1 MPHGRRPRPRRSRPL
16 NANPIQKRSR
26 LHETFA
32 ACQLRYL
39 PCRPVTPGNTRLL
52 YDLVHVQALAQH
64 WCKSEEKSGSHPEC
78 WVGVRRTRFSI
89 KTFSRDFLAD
99 APHPVPSLPYVSK
112 VTSPQLALGIVA
124 DPCAVF
130 A

>member
-1 MPHGRRPRPRRSRPL
+1 MAHGRKAKAAKKSAL

-32 ACQLRYL
+32 ACQLRYR
-39 PCRPVTPGNTRLL
+39 PCRPVTPGNTRPI

-64 WCKSEEKSGSHPEC
+64 WCKSEERSGSHPEC
-78 WVGVRRTRFSI
+78 WVGVRRTRLSI

-99 APHPVPSLPYVSK
+99 ASHPVPSLPYVSK
-112 VTSPQLALGIVA
+112 VTSPQLALGS
-124 DPCAVF
+124 
-130 A
+130 